1 LPDPA
6 PSTAT
11 TGQQNGN
18 CESYCTGL
26 CDMGPMCSGCTMCG
40 GSLPDPAPSTATTG
54 QQNGAPAASPNSL
67 SVISGQ
73 CLASPTGDC
82 VQSPNYPQNYGN
94 GQTCAI
100 GVDPS
105 KALTVEAFD
114 TERGFDKLTV
124 GHRVYHGMLPSGTQL
139 MPSGNAP
146 NSISWRA
153 DGSVVRNGWKIC
165 QRTSPNTTRQQT
177 TTTHPPQQAYCYSY
191 CTHQH
196 CGIGVGCD
204 GCTMCGGSL
213 PDPAPSTTP
222 GQQNGPAGWRDHL
235 SLSGQQENSATP
247 SANAVGQQ
255 ALIDSVTTTATNAV
269 GQQRRLLMV

>member
-1 LPDPA
+1 
-6 PSTAT
+6 
-11 TGQQNGN
+11 
-18 CESYCTGL
+18 
-26 CDMGPMCSGCTMCG
+26 MGPMCSGCTMCG

-82 VQSPNYPQNYGN
+82 VHSPNYPQNYGN

-165 QRTSPNTTRQQT
+165 QRTGSNTTRQQT
-177 TTTHPPQQAYCYSY
+177 TTTHPPQTGNCESFCSQPYCGSY
-191 CTHQH
+191 GSMCS
-196 CGIGVGCD
+196 

-213 PDPAPSTTP
+213 PDPAPSTTTT
-222 GQQNGPAGWRDHL
+222 GQQNGAPAASPN
-235 SLSGQQENSATP
+235 SLSVISGQCLASPIGDCVQS
-247 SANAVGQQ
+247 
-255 ALIDSVTTTATNAV
+255 
-269 GQQRRLLMV
+269 